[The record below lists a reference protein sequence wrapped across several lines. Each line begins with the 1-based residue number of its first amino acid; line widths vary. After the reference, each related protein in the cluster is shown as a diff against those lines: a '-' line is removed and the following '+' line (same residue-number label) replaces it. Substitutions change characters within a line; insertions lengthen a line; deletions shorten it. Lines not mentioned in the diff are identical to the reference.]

1 VVTMRD
7 VARAANVSVATVS
20 KVLNNTGSISD
31 KTRQAVLD
39 SCRRLGYKRTPTA
52 NGQQTRT
59 VGLVIPS
66 IDNPFFPLL
75 ARSVETTLIESNYN
89 MFLCNSFRN
98 DYLEIEHV
106 RRLYERSVDA
116 IILFSPSARVVEY
129 IESMGDTD
137 TTIICMEEPHGE
149 RCADYFIDIDNVQG
163 MADAVNYA
171 VSLKHRRIAYLVGP
185 LARTCNQLRLQVFRE
200 TLEALEI
207 PVDEDLI
214 LESNFEYD
222 SGFNLAWQLLQHPD
236 PPTLIFAGNDVMAF
250 GVINAIMSLGLH
262 VPEDVSVIGF
272 DDIPQASYF
281 IPALTTIRQPAK
293 EIGRMAARLILN
305 QFKES
310 SIPAAITIPTS
321 LVVRKSTGYCKS

>member
-1 VVTMRD
+1 MVTMRD

-39 SCRRLGYKRTPTA
+39 SCGGWDTNELLLPMASRPDCWVSHT
-52 NGQQTRT
+52 
-59 VGLVIPS
+59 S

-89 MFLCNSFRN
+89 MFLCNSFATAP
-98 DYLEIEHV
+98 EIEHV

-163 MADAVNYA
+163 MADAVN
-171 VSLKHRRIAYLVGP
+171 
-185 LARTCNQLRLQVFRE
+185 ARCPSST
-200 TLEALEI
+200 
-207 PVDEDLI
+207 
-214 LESNFEYD
+214 
-222 SGFNLAWQLLQHPD
+222 
-236 PPTLIFAGNDVMAF
+236 
-250 GVINAIMSLGLH
+250 
-262 VPEDVSVIGF
+262 
-272 DDIPQASYF
+272 
-281 IPALTTIRQPAK
+281 
-293 EIGRMAARLILN
+293 AA
-305 QFKES
+305 
-310 SIPAAITIPTS
+310 
-321 LVVRKSTGYCKS
+321 